1 MRPVG
6 WRVRLLGSGEG
17 EGRTTFPRSR
27 MLAARR
33 GHLRGHARGC
43 GGGSVVLTTFLM
55 VPSDLS
61 TCLHRGL
68 MCAVSS

>member
-33 GHLRGHARGC
+33 GHLR
-43 GGGSVVLTTFLM
+43 VYI
-55 VPSDLS
+55 PSLLS
-61 TCLHRGL
+61 
-68 MCAVSS
+68 